1 MFTHGPVR
9 GVCMM
14 SVLAGLL
21 AFPLPVRLPDS
32 SVAFVNRRSKEGITA
47 AGTAPVFSP
56 DSLTSKCSIT
66 KFSGKDKKKLG
77 IRN

>member
-47 AGTAPVFSP
+47 AGTAPVFHRIPLHRNARLPNSVA
-56 DSLTSKCSIT
+56 K
-66 KFSGKDKKKLG
+66 
-77 IRN
+77 IRKISEK